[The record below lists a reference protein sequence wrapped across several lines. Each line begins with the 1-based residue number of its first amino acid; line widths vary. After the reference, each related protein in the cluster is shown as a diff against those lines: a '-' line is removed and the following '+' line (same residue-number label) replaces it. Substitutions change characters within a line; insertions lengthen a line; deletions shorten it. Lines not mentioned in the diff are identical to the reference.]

1 VRAHASLVGLR
12 VLKASKVV
20 VLMFPSH
27 LSHILQA
34 LDSEPFLK
42 TKSNARSGMRTLL
55 PTIPRGT
62 KFNLVHLLRFIR
74 RAAFTGLSSV
84 NVVKG
89 FENTGTWPI
98 DPSVIKVDRLVNRK
112 GPVNAARKV
121 DLEHLALRLGP
132 EARRDMREPVVSFG
146 SISNRGRAIEATND
160 AMLKAM
166 DELAAVAASKQAA
179 KDKHQVAKT
188 ARAAESIFQAAR
200 DEVAAEQRRCSP
212 AVVARKES
220 SRRRAA
226 RARSAEGHVASY
238 VCARGAVVELEPRPK
253 RQRQAAGAMGMGGPG

>member
-1 VRAHASLVGLR
+1 
-12 VLKASKVV
+12 
-20 VLMFPSH
+20 M
-27 LSHILQA
+27 
-34 LDSEPFLK
+34 
-42 TKSNARSGMRTLL
+42 
-55 PTIPRGT
+55 
-62 KFNLVHLLRFIR
+62 
-74 RAAFTGLSSV
+74 
-84 NVVKG
+84 
-89 FENTGTWPI
+89 
-98 DPSVIKVDRLVNRK
+98 NRK

-188 ARAAESIFQAAR
+188 ARAAESIVQAAR

-238 VCARGAVVELEPRPK
+238 VCARGAVVELEPRPSVSG
-253 RQRQAAGAMGMGGPG
+253 RQPVPWGWVGRADGRWVDGGLGSQGSQLGEA